1 MTLKGHINNIMF
13 LSVSIFRMAQDKQRN
28 FHFGN
33 LPRYGQP
40 PKAIEFGHD
49 QTKVIRLISLMSK
62 LLKGLIA

>member
-1 MTLKGHINNIMF
+1 
-13 LSVSIFRMAQDKQRN
+13 MAQDKQRN

-40 PKAIEFGHD
+40 PKPIEFGHD

-62 LLKGLIA
+62 LLKGLILKWFCGHQVILIT

>member
-13 LSVSIFRMAQDKQRN
+13 FLSGSFEWRDKQRN

-40 PKAIEFGHD
+40 PKPIEFGYD
-49 QTKVIRLISLMSK
+49 QTQVIRLISLMSK
-62 LLKGLIA
+62 LLKGLIS

>member
-1 MTLKGHINNIMF
+1 
-13 LSVSIFRMAQDKQRN
+13 MAQDKQRN

-40 PKAIEFGHD
+40 PKPIEFGHD

-62 LLKGLIA
+62 FLKGLIS